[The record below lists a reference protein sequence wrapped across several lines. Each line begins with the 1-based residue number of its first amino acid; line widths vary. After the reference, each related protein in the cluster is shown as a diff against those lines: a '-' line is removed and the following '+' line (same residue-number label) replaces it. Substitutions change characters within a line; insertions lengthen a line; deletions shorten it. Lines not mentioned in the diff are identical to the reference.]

1 MTRRIAWLNEKGG
14 SAKST
19 SALNLSANLASRFG
33 QRVLLIDVD
42 HQANTTAV
50 LTRGEPGEHTLADV
64 FLNDV
69 PVNQAIRHT
78 HYDNLDLLPADA
90 SLAEVNVAMADS
102 GGRLGLGREMR
113 LKRALAE
120 AEQNYGFVIIDTGPQ
135 RTLLNVNVLNYVDE
149 VFVPI
154 DPGYWSILGVRHL
167 EDLIQQIRHHMQ
179 HQTLRIGGV
188 LLTKVQKTNV
198 AKEVEDQVREYF
210 GDRVFRTTIP
220 LNVKV
225 EEAHSRGLSVL
236 DYAPESSGA
245 QAYLDFTK
253 EVFFYG
259 HDQENGLG

>member
-14 SAKST
+14 SGKST
-19 SALNLSANLASRFG
+19 SALNLSANLASQFG
-33 QRVLLIDVD
+33 QRVLLVDVD

-50 LTRGEPGEHTLADV
+50 LADGKPGKYTLADV
-64 FLNDV
+64 FLNDI
-69 PVNQAIRHT
+69 PVKEALRHT
-78 HYDNLDLLPADA
+78 HYENLHLLPADS

-102 GGRLGLGREMR
+102 AGRLGLGREMR
-113 LKRALAE
+113 LKRALAVE
-120 AEQNYGFVIIDTGPQ
+120 EQNYDFVIIDTGPQ

-154 DPGYWSILGVRHL
+154 DPGVWSILGVRHL
-167 EDLIQQIRHHMQ
+167 EELIQQIRQHME
-179 HQTLRIGGV
+179 HKTLRIGGV

-198 AKEVEDQVREYF
+198 AKEVEQQVRDYF
-210 GDRVFRTTIP
+210 GELVFRTSIP

-236 DYAPESSGA
+236 DYAPDSSGA

-259 HDQENGLG
+259 DHEEHRIG